1 MGHSIEFYDVQGNLT
16 RKGRITNTKVAAMV
30 EESDYR
36 FVVRS
41 DVYPFSIVKEGFFK
55 KSGVSDLKTQIGA
68 FSVSKYNEIEFILNK
83 EIEDIKYYINNE
95 AVDFQQIG
103 ALITAPNT
111 PGTHKIVHPKSGMEV
126 YFRIKDMRSLKAIK
140 ALSDNKET
148 EELIAKVLIDY
159 RESDLSLHEILV
171 DLLKNGSKES
181 ILHYQ
186 RILAKFEA
194 IYNQAVKT
202 ETATTWFI
210 ENQFD
215 CNIIPNNEI
224 NKVIVYMLDRD
235 KKIFKKAIKI
245 VGETSI
251 VLDPHKIYLIEGYN
265 DDLFVSSR
273 VLTTIPASSR
283 TEKWKEAKLN
293 EERLNYLIQRGHIS
307 SSGIPEE
314 IEEEIYLLSSESIV
328 SSRYGSPTIIDNID
342 KIIFE
347 FEDYFLADDF
357 EEVIYLCVATKKQFV
372 NREYWFKTE
381 IKTNEIAVE
390 VFDSGLL
397 RDETYLVWIE
407 NHQGDKVSEFN
418 IIFPEEVLEEHST
431 IFHDYFVHQ
440 EKEVIVEKINN
451 AKKEQFEK
459 LIVDYYT
466 LFGNGINRI
475 TRLTGLIGELFKQGT
490 WEKVHTVI
498 SIIYEV
504 LTKSD
509 IKIDSFFESNIKFSK
524 WNRRMTIPETKR
536 NFVLIVHS
544 FNDYTKRVSKY
555 IINNP
560 THFDIP
566 EEYAIIQFLDLN
578 ENVSSQYAFIGGK
591 NKNLID
597 INRGLE
603 IEVIDDV
610 HVRYKK

>member
-1 MGHSIEFYDVQGNLT
+1 MGHTIEFYNVQGNLT
-16 RKGRITNTKVAAMV
+16 RKGRITDTKVAALV

-55 KSGVSDLKTQIGA
+55 KSGATDLKKQLGA
-68 FSVSKYNEIEFILNK
+68 FSVSKYK
-83 EIEDIKYYINNE
+83 EIEVILNREIEEIKYYINNE

-103 ALITAPNT
+103 SLITAPNI
-111 PGTHKIVHPKSGMEV
+111 PGTHKILHPKSGMEV
-126 YFRIKDMRSLKAIK
+126 YFRIKDMRSLEAFK

-148 EELIAKVLIDY
+148 EELIAQALIDY
-159 RESDLSLHEILV
+159 KESDLSLHEILV
-171 DLLKNGSKES
+171 DLLRNGSKEN

-186 RILAKFEA
+186 RILTKFEA

-202 ETATTWFI
+202 ETATTWYI

-215 CNIIPNNEI
+215 CKIKPNNEI
-224 NKVIVYMLDRD
+224 NKVIVYRLDRD

-251 VLDPHKIYLIEGYN
+251 VLDPHKIYLIEGYH

-283 TEKWKEAKLN
+283 TEKWKETRLN
-293 EERLNYLIQRGHIS
+293 EERMNYLIQRGRIS

-314 IEEEIYLLSSESIV
+314 IEEEIHLLSSESIV
-328 SSRYGSPTIIDNID
+328 SSRYGSPTIIDNKD
-342 KIIFE
+342 EIIFE

-357 EEVIYLCVATKKQFV
+357 QEVIYLCVATKKQFV

-381 IKTNEIAVE
+381 IKKNEIAVK

-418 IIFPEEVLEEHST
+418 IIFPEEVFEDHST
-431 IFHDYFVHQ
+431 ILHDYFVHQ
-440 EKEVIVEKINN
+440 EKEVIVQKVNN

-466 LFGNGINRI
+466 LSGDSINRI
-475 TRLTGLIGELFKQGT
+475 TRLTGLIEELFKLGT
-490 WEKVHTVI
+490 WETVHTVI
-498 SIIYEV
+498 STIYEV
-504 LTKSD
+504 LTKND

-555 IINNP
+555 IIKNP
-560 THFDIP
+560 AYFDIP

-578 ENVSSQYAFIGGK
+578 ENVSSHYALIGGK
-591 NKNLID
+591 NKNVID